1 MTLFFLLLLSD
12 VTDARITGSRFKRP
26 MENKIFFEA
35 VQTSDP
41 MVIQCNASNIHGY
54 VFADVYLNVLC
65 KSLNVL
71 YKFVCNLVCVQMC
84 FWVDGWLVFVSNPKP
99 ESFIEQGYSLCI
111 SLLLSCGNKKIGKEA
126 EYLANIIKTIT

>member
-1 MTLFFLLLLSD
+1 MNTLLNVWYLKGRLSQTYFISLNERVKYIVLHWNILTINILDTIFLLLLSD
-12 VTDARITGSRFKRP
+12 VTDPRITGSRFKRP
-26 MENKIFFEA
+26 MDNKIFFEA

-84 FWVDGWLVFVSNPKP
+84 F
-99 ESFIEQGYSLCI
+99 
-111 SLLLSCGNKKIGKEA
+111 
-126 EYLANIIKTIT
+126 

>member
-1 MTLFFLLLLSD
+1 MNTLLNVWYLKGRLSQTYFISLNERVKYIVLHSNILTINILDTIFLLLLSD
-12 VTDARITGSRFKRP
+12 VTDARITGSRFKRAT
-26 MENKIFFEA
+26 ENKIFFEA

-84 FWVDGWLVFVSNPKP
+84 F
-99 ESFIEQGYSLCI
+99 
-111 SLLLSCGNKKIGKEA
+111 
-126 EYLANIIKTIT
+126 